1 MNREELAHECV
12 QIEKAGGSVREFLG
26 LRGCISPW
34 GTWFRLQREELGR
47 EKWQITDGRG
57 GEDMKKIALADKK
70 KAVEIA
76 ICGGDPLEYLKKC
89 GSKNP
94 SALWYVIQKN
104 LAEAEPEKYAQLLAC
119 KEKKEET
126 VDLPRFIE
134 EPPVE
139 TYAQQDEAEDFSYE
153 AFRDYEKEH
162 SITKPVNY
170 GGFDVLSIR
179 DPKSGDTFSYDRKHN
194 MMEWRTEAGD
204 EVSMTPVE
212 WRELTEMLPDVM
224 QVLGI

>member
-76 ICGGDPLEYLKKC
+76 IGGGDPLEYLKKC

-139 TYAQQDEAEDFSYE
+139 TYAQQDEAEDVN
-153 AFRDYEKEH
+153 AH
-162 SITKPVNY
+162 GLCAQPLKPVNY